1 MDLTSLVGTVPIEY
15 FPFLIVAYILWEV
28 LGRVLPTKRNKNAEE
43 DANPETPDHH
53 KDDRAIG

>member
-1 MDLTSLVGTVPIEY
+1 MDLTSLVGMVRPELI
-15 FPFLIVAYILWEV
+15 PFLIVAYILWEV

-53 KDDRAIG
+53 NDDRAIG